1 MALPSICSPRTA
13 APRRPAAGTA
23 TLLAVALELAVGV
36 ATGFAQSAYPE
47 RTIEMII
54 TFPPG
59 GPTDTAAR
67 LVQPFLA
74 ANLKVPVALV
84 NKGGSG
90 GASGMDFVA
99 KSRPDGY
106 TIAATVRSTVSIT
119 PVVQANVP
127 YRLKNFEMI
136 GSYAASAQAIVVKK
150 GAPWRT
156 LEELVA
162 DAKANP
168 GKLTY
173 GSAGQGTNSYFTMEL
188 LKLAR
193 GLDIAHVPF
202 GGSGPMKNAI
212 LGGHVQ
218 IGAISLSTMIP
229 VIKSGDVVCLV
240 ISGDKRNPAIPDV
253 PTMAEK
259 GVAEASLST
268 VMELHAP
275 AKTPKAVVDR
285 LAQALATV
293 MKNPETVAALEKAG
307 LEVYYNPPD
316 VSREQAE
323 REYEIVLAASKR
335 LSPTK

>member
-1 MALPSICSPRTA
+1 MVPLS
-13 APRRPAAGTA
+13 
-23 TLLAVALELAVGV
+23 TLLAIALGLTVGIG
-36 ATGFAQSAYPE
+36 ASFAQPAYPE
-47 RTIEMII
+47 RAIEMVI

-74 ANLKVPVALV
+74 ANLKIPVALV

-90 GASGMDFVA
+90 GAVGMDFVA
-99 KSRPDGY
+99 KAKPDGY

-119 PVVQANVP
+119 PVIQANVP
-127 YRLKNFEMI
+127 YRMKDFEMI
-136 GSYAASAQAIVVKK
+136 GSYAASAQAILVKK
-150 GAPWRT
+150 GAPWKT

-188 LKLAR
+188 FKLAR

-229 VIKSGDVVCLV
+229 VIRSGDVVALV
-240 ISGDKRNPAIPDV
+240 ISGDRRNPAVPDV

-259 GVAEASLST
+259 GVAQASLST
-268 VMELHAP
+268 IMELYAP
-275 AKTPKAVVDR
+275 AKTPKGVVDR
-285 LAQALATV
+285 LAQALAAA
-293 MKNPETVAALEKAG
+293 MKNPEMVAALDKAG
-307 LEVYYNPPD
+307 LESYYNSPE
-316 VSREQAE
+316 VSRQQAE
-323 REYEIVLAASKR
+323 QEYEVVLAA
-335 LSPTK
+335 TKKLGPPK